1 MWSLCQKISGLS
13 FTNPD
18 LPALRYGRTMEME
31 AANKFF
37 ELMKKKHK
45 NLILS
50 EYGLFLDK
58 TNCFIGAI
66 PDRLM
71 VCDCCEDA
79 CLEIKCPLSI
89 NYEKSNEKNLDYLY
103 KSDNELKL
111 KTNHS

>member
-1 MWSLCQKISGLS
+1 
-13 FTNPD
+13 
-18 LPALRYGRTMEME
+18 MEME

-37 ELMKKKHK
+37 ELMKKKHE
-45 NLILS
+45 NLIIS

-71 VCDCCEDA
+71 TCDCCEDA